1 MTNQNQEAFEQ
12 MKRFTKTAKNLYG
25 NNYSPGAINPQYQTK
40 FFLNEDYIPFDFDTD
55 YNDPLYKEYRRVRML
70 KNPFEDNQ
78 ISTLNQIQAPV
89 IQQKSRVQSD
99 MDDLQSRLKS
109 VKTVENNLQKYND
122 KNFFFNKDVL
132 SDTAKFTGQG
142 IISGVESALDGAT
155 LGGYGYWDKWYN
167 NNQMNKRRE
176 LLDNQS
182 NMAGLGKLN
191 DMAHIGLNV
200 IGGTLSGKSLSNPYK
215 NVKNFLSSN
224 NNLRDFYKQGI
235 SLYNKFKF

>member
-12 MKRFTKTAKNLYG
+12 MKRFTKAAKNLYG

-40 FFLNEDYIPFDFDTD
+40 FFF
-55 YNDPLYKEYRRVRML
+55 
-70 KNPFEDNQ
+70 
-78 ISTLNQIQAPV
+78 
-89 IQQKSRVQSD
+89 
-99 MDDLQSRLKS
+99 
-109 VKTVENNLQKYND
+109 
-122 KNFFFNKDVL
+122 
-132 SDTAKFTGQG
+132 
-142 IISGVESALDGAT
+142 
-155 LGGYGYWDKWYN
+155 
-167 NNQMNKRRE
+167 
-176 LLDNQS
+176 